1 MFQDPPVTVVDEVVV
16 TAPRLPPAAGDAA
29 FSVTRLGP
37 EALDGEA
44 RLDEALGTVPAVGL
58 FRRTTSLTANPTT
71 QGLSLRA
78 VAPTGAGR
86 ALVTLDGVPL
96 NDPFGGWVIWSRQP
110 VEGLS
115 GLDVVRAGGTGP
127 YGAGALTGAVILRER
142 DDGGAATAAVGQRG
156 SARLAASGTG
166 DLGALRWVATAGHER
181 TEGHV
186 PVRAP
191 DRGAADRPL
200 DLDALSG
207 SLRLDLPA
215 GPVLIS
221 ARASAFREDRG
232 SGLEGARALA
242 EGTMLSL
249 TAARAPTTGASGWRV
264 QLWRGTS
271 DLQNASAAVA
281 ADRSSTTPAA
291 EQFATPAEAWGL
303 NAAWRVRR
311 GGLEGELGLDVRSA
325 EGETNERFRF
335 MGGQFTRRREA
346 GGETSVAGAY
356 AEGSWTTGPWLIA
369 GGLRLDRWE
378 ATGGFRRE
386 ADAQT
391 GASTLDSPSP
401 DRSGD
406 VVSARLGV
414 RRAITPDWSVRAA
427 AYTAFRPATLN
438 ELHRPFRVGNDI
450 TEANAALEPERL
462 SGAEIGLARE
472 TDRLDLRATAFAVR
486 VEDAI
491 VNVTIGAGPGTF
503 PAAGFVPAGGVL
515 RQRRNAGVIDAVGL
529 ELDAAWRPTDGLTL
543 RAALSATD
551 ARLDGGAQAPQ
562 LTGLRPAQAPIWS
575 ATAGADWTFA
585 PDWTLSAD
593 ARWES
598 RRFDDD
604 LNSRVLDP
612 ALTLDAR
619 LERAFGPT
627 SVWLEALNL
636 TDADVETAETG
647 TGVASRAPPRTLW
660 IGLSRRW

>member
-1 MFQDPPVTVVDEVVV
+1 MLQDPGVAQVDEVVV

-29 FSVTRLGP
+29 FSVTRIGEETLR
-37 EALDGEA
+37 GEA
-44 RLDEALGTVPAVGL
+44 RLDEALGAVPAVGL
-58 FRRTTSLTANPTT
+58 FRRTSSLTANPTT

-142 DDGGAATAAVGQRG
+142 DRGGAATAAIGQRG
-156 SARLAASGTG
+156 SARLAASGAG
-166 DLGALRWVATAGHER
+166 DLGPLRWLATAGHER

-200 DLDALSG
+200 DLDATSG
-207 SLRLDLPA
+207 SLRFDLPA
-215 GPVLIS
+215 GPVLLS
-221 ARASAFREDRG
+221 ARASAHREDRG
-232 SGLEGARALA
+232 SGLDGARATA
-242 EGTMLSL
+242 EGTSLSL
-249 TAARAPTTGASGWRV
+249 TAARAPTRDASGWRV

-271 DLQNASAAVA
+271 DLGNSSVAVA
-281 ADRSSTTPAA
+281 ADRASTTPAA
-291 EQFATPAEAWGL
+291 DQVATPAEALGL

-311 GGLEGELGLDVRSA
+311 GGLEGELGLDARRA

-335 MGGQFTRRREA
+335 MAGQFTRTRQA
-346 GGETSVAGAY
+346 GGRTSVVGAY
-356 AEGSWTTGPWLIA
+356 AEGSWTTGPWLVA
-369 GGLRLDRWE
+369 GGLRLDRWD

-391 GASTLDSPSP
+391 GAPTLDAPAP
-401 DRSGD
+401 DRSGQ

-438 ELHRPFRVGNDI
+438 ELHRPFRVGNDV

-472 TDRLDLRATAFAVR
+472 TARLDLRATAFAVR

-491 VNVTIGAGPGTF
+491 VNVTVGFGPGTF
-503 PAAGFVPAGGVL
+503 PVAGFIPAGGVL
-515 RQRRNAGVIDAVGL
+515 RQRRNAGTVDAVGL
-529 ELDAAWRPTDGLTL
+529 ELDAAWRPSDALTL

-551 ARLDGGAQAPQ
+551 ARVDGGTSAPQ

-585 PDWTLSAD
+585 PAWSLSAD

-604 LNSRVLDP
+604 LNARVLDP
-612 ALTLDAR
+612 ALTLNAR
-619 LERAFGPT
+619 LSRAFGPT
-627 SVWLEALNL
+627 ELWIEALNL
-636 TDADVETAETG
+636 TDAAVETAETG
-647 TGVASRAPPRTLW
+647 TGVASQAPPRTVW
-660 IGLSRRW
+660 IGASRRW

>member
-29 FSVTRLGP
+29 FSVTRIGP
-37 EALDGEA
+37 ETLDGEA
-44 RLDEALGTVPAVGL
+44 RLDEALGAVPAVGL

-127 YGAGALTGAVILRER
+127 YGAGALTGAVVLRER
-142 DDGGAATAAVGQRG
+142 DDGGALTAAIGRRG
-156 SARLAASGTG
+156 SARLAASGAG
-166 DLGALRWVATAGHER
+166 DLGPLRWVATAGHER
-181 TEGHV
+181 TDGHV

-207 SLRLDLPA
+207 SLRLDLPV

-221 ARASAFREDRG
+221 ARAAAFREDRG
-232 SGLEGARALA
+232 SGLEGARATA
-242 EGTMLSL
+242 EGTALSL
-249 TAARAPTTGASGWRV
+249 TAARAPTTDASGWRL
-264 QLWRGTS
+264 QLWRGAS
-271 DLQNASAAVA
+271 NLRNSSAAVS
-281 ADRSSTTPAA
+281 ADRSSTTPAND
-291 EQFATPAEAWGL
+291 QFATPAEAWGV

-311 GGLEGELGLDVRSA
+311 GGVEGELGLDARRA
-325 EGETNERFRF
+325 EGETNERFRY
-335 MGGQFTRRREA
+335 MGGQFTRTREA
-346 GGETSVAGAY
+346 GGRTSVVGVY
-356 AEGSWTTGPWLIA
+356 AEGSWTTGPWLVA

-386 ADAQT
+386 TDAQT
-391 GASTLDSPSP
+391 GAPTLDSPSP
-401 DRSGD
+401 NRSGE
-406 VVSARLGV
+406 VVSARLGI
-414 RRAITPDWSVRAA
+414 RRTITPDWSVRAA

-438 ELHRPFRVGNDI
+438 ELHRPFRVGNDV
-450 TEANAALEPERL
+450 TEANAALDPERL

-472 TDRLDLRATAFAVR
+472 TARWDLRATAFAVR

-491 VNVTIGAGPGTF
+491 VNVTVGAGPGTF
-503 PAAGFVPAGGVL
+503 PVAGFIPAGGVL
-515 RQRRNAGVIDAVGL
+515 RRRQNAGVIDAVGL
-529 ELDAAWRPTDGLTL
+529 ELDAAWRPADGLTL
-543 RAALSATD
+543 RGALSATD
-551 ARLDGGAQAPQ
+551 ARLDGGATAPQ

-585 PDWTLSAD
+585 RDWTLSAD

-612 ALTLDAR
+612 ALTIDAR
-619 LERAFGPT
+619 VERDLGPVT
-627 SVWLEALNL
+627 VWIEGLNL
-636 TDADVETAETG
+636 TDADLETAETG
-647 TGVASRAPPRTLW
+647 TGVASFAPPRTLW
-660 IGLSRRW
+660 IGASRRW